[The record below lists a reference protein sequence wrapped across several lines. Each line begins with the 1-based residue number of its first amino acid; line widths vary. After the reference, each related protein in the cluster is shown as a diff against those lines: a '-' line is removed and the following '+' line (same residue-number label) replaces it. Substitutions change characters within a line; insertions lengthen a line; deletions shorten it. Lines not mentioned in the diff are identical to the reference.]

1 MMLIRKL
8 QLHKLVAMHLLKMIR
23 HDKISNRGELKLAR
37 FRILEQDIKPL
48 KNANQN
54 SCPQLF
60 HLMTF
65 LKIQD
70 EIMSQNSQLFHLMTS
85 LDPKEI
91 VNFNRSNLKMEVNLK

>member
-8 QLHKLVAMHLLKMIR
+8 QLHKLVAMRLLKMIR

-60 HLMTF
+60 HLMTC
-65 LKIQD
+65 LKIQN
-70 EIMSQNSQLFHLMTS
+70 EMTC
-85 LDPKEI
+85 
-91 VNFNRSNLKMEVNLK
+91 LKILSCFT

>member
-1 MMLIRKL
+1 MMVIRKL

-54 SCPQLF
+54 SCPGCF
-60 HLMTF
+60 T
-65 LKIQD
+65 
-70 EIMSQNSQLFHLMTS
+70 
-85 LDPKEI
+85 
-91 VNFNRSNLKMEVNLK
+91 

>member
-54 SCPQLF
+54 SCPWLF
-60 HLMTF
+60 HLMTC
-65 LKIQD
+65 LKIQN
-70 EIMSQNSQLFHLMTS
+70 EMTC
-85 LDPKEI
+85 
-91 VNFNRSNLKMEVNLK
+91 LKILSCFT